1 MKRFL
6 IFFFTTL
13 FALHGMAKIV
23 AEGVIVYAEGN
34 DVVYALQ
41 DIPTL
46 KYDKGEVVLLVENVE
61 MARFKVADK
70 KDVMVVY
77 AAYEATGV
85 DTPDAKPSKVTRVG
99 KVITGGRLII
109 IGKDGRK
116 YDASGKEVK

>member
-1 MKRFL
+1 MKRLLFL
-6 IFFFTTL
+6 IFTTML
-13 FALHGMAKIV
+13 ALPIMADNAYK
-23 AEGVIVYAEGN
+23 GVIVYSEGG
-34 DVVYALQ
+34 DVAYALQ

-61 MARFKVADK
+61 VARMKVTDK

-77 AAYEATGV
+77 AAYETTGV